1 MPDAIDVHC
10 EQLRDA
16 VRERIGEHAKTF
28 PHSVDVMVDEV
39 MRYWPEKEFV
49 RIARTVEEDR
59 SSGAEAIGA
68 MAVVVAKCR
77 ENLEARWGAQPS
89 HVQAIGLL
97 MEPVVIQLANI
108 WFSNHEARIAM
119 REVIARLRNPL
130 PKTNQKRVDGGGKSG
145 GKPPL

>member
-16 VRERIGEHAKTF
+16 VRDRIGEHAKTF
-28 PHSVDVMVDEV
+28 THSVDVMVDEV
-39 MRYWPEKEFV
+39 MRYWPEKEFA

-77 ENLEARWGAQPS
+77 ENLEARWGAQP
-89 HVQAIGLL
+89 
-97 MEPVVIQLANI
+97 
-108 WFSNHEARIAM
+108 
-119 REVIARLRNPL
+119 
-130 PKTNQKRVDGGGKSG
+130 
-145 GKPPL
+145 

>member
-28 PHSVDVMVDEV
+28 THSVDVMVDEV
-39 MRYWPEKEFV
+39 MRYWPEKEFA

-89 HVQAIGLL
+89 HVQAIDLL
-97 MEPVVIQLANI
+97 IEPVVIQLANI
-108 WFSNHEARIAM
+108 WFSNNEARIAM

-130 PKTNQKRVDGGGKSG
+130 PKNNQKRVDGGGKSG

>member
-1 MPDAIDVHC
+1 MPDAVDVQC

-16 VRERIGEHAKTF
+16 VRDRIGEHAKTF
-28 PHSVDVMVDEV
+28 THSVDVMVDEA
-39 MRYWPEKEFV
+39 MRYWPEKEFA
-49 RIARTVEEDR
+49 RIARTIDEEK
-59 SSGAEAIGA
+59 SKGVEAIA
-68 MAVVVAKCR
+68 AIAVVCAKCR

-108 WFSNHEARIAM
+108 WFSNNEARVAM

-130 PKTNQKRVDGGGKSG
+130 PQNGQKRVDDGRNGA
-145 GKPPL
+145 

>member
-28 PHSVDVMVDEV
+28 THSVDVMVDEV
-39 MRYWPEKEFV
+39 MRYWPEKEFA
-49 RIARTVEEDR
+49 RIARTIEEEK
-59 SSGAEAIGA
+59 SSGVEAIA
-68 MAVVVAKCR
+68 AIAVVCAKCR